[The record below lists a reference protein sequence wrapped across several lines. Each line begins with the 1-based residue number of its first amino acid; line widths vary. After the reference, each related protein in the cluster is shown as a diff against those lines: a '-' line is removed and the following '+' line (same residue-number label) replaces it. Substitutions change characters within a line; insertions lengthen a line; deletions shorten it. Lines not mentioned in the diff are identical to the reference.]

1 MKLKEK
7 ILKILK
13 NPRVITGITLG
24 LLIGFFF
31 FNRANADFLGIGGT
45 IQKGVYTLLYWISS
59 AIAWVGAQIIILEAK
74 VLTWVLDNSRFIS
87 MPVVQTGWRI
97 CRDLANVFYIFI
109 LVYIAFCYIFRTQSR
124 STKQLIVNVII
135 MAILINFSLMIGGV
149 IIDFS
154 NVFFRFFVFGG
165 LQPQPGEKVTTTLA
179 NALKLQSLVD
189 QSKIAT
195 PSPSTSTATTTPEME
210 KWVENQMSAEES
222 KTIIIG
228 FGKLIFTIVMTFLM
242 VIVFGALVGIL
253 FVRLFWLWILLIFAP
268 LAWTVN
274 LIKIKGTPSD
284 LASEWWD
291 KFLKWSFV
299 APVMGMFI
307 YLALETSKQVENLNM
322 ASLSTPASKTMYDIQ
337 SAMQMFLV
345 AGFLIAGLI
354 AGQAMGAKLAGSAL
368 NLAKS
373 AGDKTKG
380 AIKKRGA
387 LLAARAGGAVG
398 AWAGGGI
405 AEGLSKSSKGVRTV
419 AGVLGIGALSRSMA
433 RKGEEAKQKWWKE
446 KTQKYENVSTDLL
459 HKMKDSALMRSE
471 KAAMYSVLAKR
482 GALKEQDVDK
492 ALPLLSKYDK
502 EAYEKTIKEH
512 PDWHPDVRAAAKTG
526 DVQQVMQTFEVKNI
540 DSSKLNLAKIS
551 DPVIAEAAIKFKIQ
565 ADPDEAARSLRN
577 LKLDILNKYS
587 SQIKEEFDKLDERTK
602 QDFLK
607 NLQSGFHGRIWAA
620 NNLLQEEPR
629 ITLTDRRGNPSR

>member
-1 MKLKEK
+1 LVF
-7 ILKILK
+7 L
-13 NPRVITGITLG
+13 
-24 LLIGFFF
+24 

-189 QSKIAT
+189 QSKVAT

-284 LASEWWD
+284 LASDWWN

-307 YLALETSKQVENLNM
+307 YLALETSKHVGDFNL
-322 ASLSTPASKTMYDIQ
+322 ASISTTPTSSIMYNVQ
-337 SAMQMFLV
+337 NVMQMFLV

-354 AGQAMGAKLAGSAL
+354 AGQAMGAKIAGSAL

-373 AGDKTKG
+373 AGDKAKG
-380 AIKKRGA
+380 AVKKRGA
-387 LLAARAGGAVG
+387 LWAARAGGAV
-398 AWAGGGI
+398 GGGI

-433 RKGEEAKQKWWKE
+433 RKGEEVKQKWWKE

-459 HKMKDSALMRSE
+459 HKMKDSAVMPSE
-471 KAAMYSVLAKR
+471 RAAMYSVLAKR
-482 GALKEQDVDK
+482 GALKEQDVGR
-492 ALPLLSKYDK
+492 LSHY
-502 EAYEKTIKEH
+502 YQNT
-512 PDWHPDVRAAAKTG
+512 T
-526 DVQQVMQTFEVKNI
+526 
-540 DSSKLNLAKIS
+540 
-551 DPVIAEAAIKFKIQ
+551 
-565 ADPDEAARSLRN
+565 
-577 LKLDILNKYS
+577 
-587 SQIKEEFDKLDERTK
+587 
-602 QDFLK
+602 
-607 NLQSGFHGRIWAA
+607 
-620 NNLLQEEPR
+620 
-629 ITLTDRRGNPSR
+629 RGL

>member
-1 MKLKEK
+1 MKLKGK

-31 FNRANADFLGIGGT
+31 FNRANAGIIDNFT
-45 IQKGVYTLLYWISS
+45 QKAIYKLLYWIASG
-59 AIAWVGAQIIILEAK
+59 IAWVGSLIISLEAK
-74 VLTWVLDNSRFIS
+74 LLEWVLDNSFFTT

-109 LVYIAFCYIFRTQSR
+109 LVYIAFCYIFRTQSQ
-124 STKQLIVNVII
+124 STKKLIVNVII

-165 LQPQPGEKVTTTLA
+165 LQPQSGKSVTNTLA
-179 NALKLQSLVD
+179 DALKLQGLVNV
-189 QSKIAT
+189 SKMNL
-195 PSPSTSTATTTPEME
+195 SPPGATSTEEEWKTWVQQQMLQNME
-210 KWVENQMSAEES
+210 EQNEQ
-222 KTIIIG
+222 TILMG
-228 FGKLIFTIVMTFLM
+228 FGKLVFTIVFTFLM
-242 VIVFGALVGIL
+242 IIVFGALVGIL
-253 FVRLFWLWILLIFAP
+253 IVRLFWLWILLIFAP

-284 LASEWWD
+284 LASDWWN

-307 YLALETSKQVENLNM
+307 YLALETSKHVGDFNL
-322 ASLSTPASKTMYDIQ
+322 ASISTTPTSSIMYNVQ
-337 SAMQMFLV
+337 NVMQMFLV

-354 AGQAMGAKLAGSAL
+354 AGQAMGAKIAGSAL

-373 AGDKTKG
+373 AGDKAKG
-380 AIKKRGA
+380 AVKKRGA
-387 LLAARAGGAVG
+387 LWAARAGGAVG
-398 AWAGGGI
+398 GGI
-405 AEGLSKSSKGVRTV
+405 TEGLSKSSKGVRTV

-433 RKGEEAKQKWWKE
+433 RKGEEVKQKWWKE

-459 HKMKDSALMRSE
+459 HKMKDSAVMPSE
-471 KAAMYSVLAKR
+471 RAAMYSVLAKR
-482 GALKEQDVDK
+482 GALKEQDVGK

-502 EAYEKTIKEH
+502 EAYEKITKEH